1 MNNEELLETIKRL
14 EDELK
19 SHGYSNHFH
28 SRLPL
33 EGHWQPWYD
42 DRKDYNTN
50 APSYYDYLARFNYF
64 LREITD
70 FINRLA
76 RRNINVKDTSTVDL
90 TKTGDWTSQ
99 DSIEIKADVKV
110 STNTNQSYPNAIKVL
125 TDGLY
130 VSDFTNDIIKLNQ
143 KDIDLQ
149 SQINNLNNSYSTI
162 LNEITKL
169 KEKDTDLQNQIT
181 LISTDVT
188 NQGKEITN
196 IKTSISNIS
205 KMIETFKFISSGQPP
220 YKTVISTMNV
230 PVIVKNSNPYNQST
244 QGVGLSV
251 ASVGYETETKTN
263 VTTWL
268 QLNLGE
274 LTFSNLTKNKVIGS
288 IPISS
293 LKAIGLTQS
302 MIDGIARFTRVV
314 AGVTVDQRPLE
325 FLLSKENDNII
336 ITYKSGFMQG
346 TEGISGIPRTE
357 NSSPWIEI
365 VETDK

>member
-19 SHGYSNHFH
+19 SHGYRHHFH

-76 RRNINVKDTSTVDL
+76 RRNIHVKDTSTVDL
-90 TKTGDWTSQ
+90 TKTGDWSSQ
-99 DSIEIKADVKV
+99 DMIEIKADVNV

-181 LISTDVT
+181 LISTAVT
-188 NQGKEITN
+188 NLGNEITN

-205 KMIETFKFISSGQPP
+205 NMNESLKFMSSGQPP
-220 YKTVISTMNV
+220 YKTVMSTMNV
-230 PVIVKNSNPYNQST
+230 PAIVKNANPYDKPK

-251 ASVGYETETKTN
+251 ASVSYETATKNN

-268 QLNLGE
+268 NIHLSE
-274 LTFSNLTKNKVIGS
+274 ITFSNLTKNTVIGS

-293 LKAIGLTQS
+293 LKDFGLTQS
-302 MIDGIARFTRVV
+302 MIDGIGKYQRAVT
-314 AGVTVDQRPLE
+314 GVTVDQRPLE
-325 FLLSKENDNII
+325 FVLSKSNDNII
-336 ITYKSGFMQG
+336 ITYRSGFMQG
-346 TEGISGIPRTE
+346 TEGISGTPRAEST
-357 NSSPWIEI
+357 SPWIEI

>member
-19 SHGYSNHFH
+19 SNGYSNHFH

-99 DSIEIKADVKV
+99 DIIEIKADVNV
-110 STNTNQSYPNAIKVL
+110 STNTNQSYQNAIKVL

-130 VSDFTNDIIKLNQ
+130 VSDFTNEITKLKQ

-149 SQINNLNNSYSTI
+149 SQINNLN
-162 LNEITKL
+162 NEITKL
-169 KEKDTDLQNQIT
+169 KEKDTDLQNQIN
-181 LISTDVT
+181 LISTTVM
-188 NQGKEITN
+188 NQGKDITN
-196 IKTSISNIS
+196 IKTSISDIN
-205 KMIETFKFISSGQPP
+205 KMIESLKFMSSGQPP
-220 YKTVISTMNV
+220 YKTVISTMVV
-230 PVIVKNSNPYNQST
+230 PAIVKDSNPVNKPT
-244 QGVGLSV
+244 QGVGLKV

-274 LTFSNLTKNKVIGS
+274 LTFNNLTKNTVIGS

-302 MIDGIARFTRVV
+302 MIDGIDRFNRVV

-325 FLLSKENDNII
+325 FRLSKSNDNII
-336 ITYKSGFMQG
+336 ITYISGFMQG

-357 NSSPWIEI
+357 NSNPWIEI
-365 VETDK
+365 VEKDK

>member
-1 MNNEELLETIKRL
+1 MNNEKLLETIKRL

-28 SRLPL
+28 SRIPL

-70 FINRLA
+70 FINNLA
-76 RRNINVKDTSTVDL
+76 RRNIDVKDTSTVDL

-99 DSIEIKADVKV
+99 DIIEIKADVNV
-110 STNTNQSYPNAIKVL
+110 STNTNQSYSNAIKVL

-130 VSDFTNDIIKLNQ
+130 VSDFTNEITKLKEKDTDLLNQ
-143 KDIDLQ
+143 ITNITKSI
-149 SQINNLNNSYSTI
+149 STI
-162 LNEITKL
+162 LNELTKL

-181 LISTDVT
+181 
-188 NQGKEITN
+188 N
-196 IKTSISNIS
+196 INKSISNIS
-205 KMIETFKFISSGQPP
+205 KMMESLKFMSSGQPP
-220 YKTVISTMNV
+220 YKTVISTMTA
-230 PVIVKNSNPYNQST
+230 PAIVKDSNPVNKST
-244 QGVGLSV
+244 QGVGLKV
-251 ASVGYETETKTN
+251 ASVSYETDTKNN

-268 QLNLGE
+268 QINLSE
-274 LTFSNLTKNKVIGS
+274 ITFSNLTKDTVIGS
-288 IPISS
+288 IPIPS

-314 AGVTVDQRPLE
+314 AGVTVYQRPLE
-325 FLLSKENDNII
+325 FLLSKVNDDII
-336 ITYKSGFMQG
+336 ITYISGFMQG

-357 NSSPWIEI
+357 NSNPWIEI

>member
-99 DSIEIKADVKV
+99 DIIEIKADVKV
-110 STNTNQSYPNAIKVL
+110 STNTNQFYPNAIKVL

-130 VSDFTNDIIKLNQ
+130 VSDFTNDIIKLKQ
-143 KDIDLQ
+143 KDSDLQ
-149 SQINNLNNSYSTI
+149 TQITNLNNSYSTI

-181 LISTDVT
+181 
-188 NQGKEITN
+188 N
-196 IKTSISNIS
+196 IKTIISNIS
-205 KMIETFKFISSGQPP
+205 KSIETLKFMSSGQPP
-220 YKTVISTMNV
+220 YKTVISTMTV
-230 PVIVKNSNPYNQST
+230 PAIVKNSNPVHKPT
-244 QGVGLSV
+244 QGVGLRV
-251 ASVGYETETKTN
+251 ASVSYETETNTN

-268 QLNLGE
+268 QINLGE
-274 LTFSNLTKNKVIGS
+274 LTFSNLTKNTVIGS

-357 NSSPWIEI
+357 NSNPWIEI

>member
-110 STNTNQSYPNAIKVL
+110 STNTNQSYQNAIKVL

-149 SQINNLNNSYSTI
+149 SQINNRYSTI
-162 LNEITKL
+162 LTEITKL

-181 LISTDVT
+181 
-188 NQGKEITN
+188 N

-205 KMIETFKFISSGQPP
+205 KMIETLKFMSSGQPP
-220 YKTVISTMNV
+220 YKEVND
-230 PVIVKNSNPYNQST
+230 
-244 QGVGLSV
+244 L
-251 ASVGYETETKTN
+251 
-263 VTTWL
+263 L
-268 QLNLGE
+268 HDGE
-274 LTFSNLTKNKVIGS
+274 
-288 IPISS
+288 
-293 LKAIGLTQS
+293 
-302 MIDGIARFTRVV
+302 
-314 AGVTVDQRPLE
+314 
-325 FLLSKENDNII
+325 
-336 ITYKSGFMQG
+336 
-346 TEGISGIPRTE
+346 
-357 NSSPWIEI
+357 
-365 VETDK
+365 

>member
-28 SRLPL
+28 SRIPL

-99 DSIEIKADVKV
+99 DIIEIKADVKV
-110 STNTNQSYPNAIKVL
+110 STNTNQSFPNAIKVL

-130 VSDFTNDIIKLNQ
+130 VSDFTNEITKLKE
-143 KDIDLQ
+143 KDTDLQ
-149 SQINNLNNSYSTI
+149 NQITKLKEKDTD
-162 LNEITKL
+162 LQNEITKL

-181 LISTDVT
+181 
-188 NQGKEITN
+188 N
-196 IKTSISNIS
+196 IKTSISNIN
-205 KMIETFKFISSGQPP
+205 KMIESLKFMSSGQPP
-220 YKTVISTMNV
+220 YKTIISTMTV
-230 PVIVKNSNPYNQST
+230 PAIVKDSKPYNQSI
-244 QGVGLSV
+244 QGVGLKV
-251 ASVGYETETKTN
+251 ASVSYETDTKTN
-263 VTTWL
+263 ITTWL

-274 LTFSNLTKNKVIGS
+274 ITFNNLTKNTVIGS
-288 IPISS
+288 IPITS

-302 MIDGIARFTRVV
+302 MIDGIDKFTRVV
-314 AGVTVDQRPLE
+314 SGVTVDQRPLE
-325 FLLSKENDNII
+325 FLLSKKNETII
-336 ITYKSGFMQG
+336 ITYISGFMQG

-357 NSSPWIEI
+357 NSTPWIEI
-365 VETDK
+365 VETNK

>member
-19 SHGYSNHFH
+19 SNGYSNHFH
-28 SRLPL
+28 SRIPL

-76 RRNINVKDTSTVDL
+76 RRNINVKNTSTVDL

-99 DSIEIKADVKV
+99 DIIEIKADINV
-110 STNTNQSYPNAIKVL
+110 STNTKQSYPNAIKVL

-130 VSDFTNDIIKLNQ
+130 VSDFTN
-143 KDIDLQ
+143 
-149 SQINNLNNSYSTI
+149 
-162 LNEITKL
+162 EITKL

-181 LISTDVT
+181 KLKEQDTDLQ
-188 NQGKEITN
+188 NQITKLKEKDTDLQNQITN

-205 KMIETFKFISSGQPP
+205 KMMESLKFMSSGQPP
-220 YKTVISTMNV
+220 YKTVISTMEV
-230 PVIVKNSNPYNQST
+230 SAIVKDSNPVNKPT
-244 QGVGLSV
+244 QGVGLKV
-251 ASVGYETETKTN
+251 ASVSYETETKTN

-268 QLNLGE
+268 QINLSE
-274 LTFSNLTKNKVIGS
+274 LTFSNLTKNTVIGS

-302 MIDGIARFTRVV
+302 MIDGIAKFTRVV

-325 FLLSKENDNII
+325 FLLSKVNDNII

-357 NSSPWIEI
+357 NSTPWIEI
-365 VETDK
+365 VETNK

>member
-181 LISTDVT
+181 
-188 NQGKEITN
+188 N

-205 KMIETFKFISSGQPP
+205 KMIETLKFMSSGQPP
-220 YKTVISTMNV
+220 YKTVISTMTV
-230 PVIVKNSNPYNQST
+230 PAIVKDSNPYNQSI
-244 QGVGLSV
+244 QGVGLRV

-268 QLNLGE
+268 QINLSE
-274 LTFSNLTKNKVIGS
+274 LTFSNLTKNTVIGS

-302 MIDGIARFTRVV
+302 MIDGIAKFTRVV

-325 FLLSKENDNII
+325 FLLSKENNNII

-357 NSSPWIEI
+357 NSNPWIEI

>member
-64 LREITD
+64 LRVITD

-76 RRNINVKDTSTVDL
+76 RRNINVKDTLTVDL

-99 DSIEIKADVKV
+99 DSIEIKADVNV

-130 VSDFTNDIIKLNQ
+130 VSDFTNDISKLKQ

-149 SQINNLNNSYSTI
+149 YQINNLNNNYSTI

-181 LISTDVT
+181 
-188 NQGKEITN
+188 N

-205 KMIETFKFISSGQPP
+205 KMIESLKFMSSGQPP
-220 YKTVISTMNV
+220 YKTVITTMTV
-230 PVIVKNSNPYNQST
+230 PAIVKNSKPFNKPT
-244 QGVGLSV
+244 QGVGLKV

-274 LTFSNLTKNKVIGS
+274 LTFSNLTKNTVIGS

-302 MIDGIARFTRVV
+302 MIDGIDRYTRVV

-357 NSSPWIEI
+357 NSNPWIEI

>member
-76 RRNINVKDTSTVDL
+76 RRYVNVKDTSTVDL

-130 VSDFTNDIIKLNQ
+130 VSDFTNDIIKL
-143 KDIDLQ
+143 
-149 SQINNLNNSYSTI
+149 
-162 LNEITKL
+162 
-169 KEKDTDLQNQIT
+169 KEKDTDLQNQIN
-181 LISTDVT
+181 LISKTVM
-188 NQGKEITN
+188 NQGKDITN
-196 IKTSISNIS
+196 IKTSISNIT
-205 KMIETFKFISSGQPP
+205 KMIETLKFMSSGQPP
-220 YKTVISTMNV
+220 YKTVISTMTV
-230 PVIVKNSNPYNQST
+230 PAIVKNSNPYHPPT
-244 QGVGLSV
+244 QGVGLRV
-251 ASVGYETETKTN
+251 ASV
-263 VTTWL
+263 
-268 QLNLGE
+268 
-274 LTFSNLTKNKVIGS
+274 
-288 IPISS
+288 
-293 LKAIGLTQS
+293 
-302 MIDGIARFTRVV
+302 D
-314 AGVTVDQRPLE
+314 
-325 FLLSKENDNII
+325 
-336 ITYKSGFMQG
+336 
-346 TEGISGIPRTE
+346 
-357 NSSPWIEI
+357 
-365 VETDK
+365 

>member
-28 SRLPL
+28 SRIPL
-33 EGHWQPWYD
+33 EGHWQPWFD

-99 DSIEIKADVKV
+99 DIIEIKADVNV
-110 STNTNQSYPNAIKVL
+110 STNTNQFYSNAIKVL

-130 VSDFTNDIIKLNQ
+130 VSDFTNEITKLKQ

-149 SQINNLNNSYSTI
+149 NQITK
-162 LNEITKL
+162 LNEKDTDLQNQITKL

-181 LISTDVT
+181 
-188 NQGKEITN
+188 N
-196 IKTSISNIS
+196 IKTSISNIN
-205 KMIETFKFISSGQPP
+205 KMMESLKFMSSGQPP

-230 PVIVKNSNPYNQST
+230 PAIVKNSNPVEKHT
-244 QGVGLSV
+244 QGVGLKV
-251 ASVGYETETKTN
+251 ASVSYETDTKTN

-274 LTFSNLTKNKVIGS
+274 LTFRNLTKNTVIGS

-302 MIDGIARFTRVV
+302 MINGIERFTRVV

-325 FLLSKENDNII
+325 FLLSKQNDNII
-336 ITYKSGFMQG
+336 ITYISGFMQG
-346 TEGISGIPRTE
+346 TEGISGFPRTE
-357 NSSPWIEI
+357 NSIPWIEI

>member
-19 SHGYSNHFH
+19 SNGYSNHFH
-28 SRLPL
+28 SRIPL

-64 LREITD
+64 IREITD

-76 RRNINVKDTSTVDL
+76 RRNINVKNTSTVDL

-99 DSIEIKADVKV
+99 DIIEIKADINV
-110 STNTNQSYPNAIKVL
+110 STNTKQSYPNAIKVL

-130 VSDFTNDIIKLNQ
+130 VIDFT
-143 KDIDLQ
+143 
-149 SQINNLNNSYSTI
+149 
-162 LNEITKL
+162 NEITKL

-181 LISTDVT
+181 KLKEQDTDLQ
-188 NQGKEITN
+188 NQITKLKEKDTDLQNQITN

-205 KMIETFKFISSGQPP
+205 KMMESLKFMSSGQPP
-220 YKTVISTMNV
+220 YKTVISTMKV
-230 PVIVKNSNPYNQST
+230 STIVNDSNPVDKST
-244 QGVGLSV
+244 QGVGLKV
-251 ASVGYETETKTN
+251 ASVSYETETKTN

-268 QLNLGE
+268 QLNLSE
-274 LTFSNLTKNKVIGS
+274 LTFSNLTKNTVIGS

-302 MIDGIARFTRVV
+302 MIDGIAKFTRVV
-314 AGVTVDQRPLE
+314 AGVTVNQRPLE
-325 FLLSKENDNII
+325 FLLSKVNDNII
-336 ITYKSGFMQG
+336 ITYISGFMQG

-357 NSSPWIEI
+357 NSAPWIEI
-365 VETDK
+365 VETNK

>member
-64 LREITD
+64 LRVITD

-99 DSIEIKADVKV
+99 DSIEIKADVKI
-110 STNTNQSYPNAIKVL
+110 STNNNNQLYPNAINVL

-130 VSDFTNDIIKLNQ
+130 VSDLTNEINKLKQ
-143 KDIDLQ
+143 KDNDLQ
-149 SQINNLNNSYSTI
+149 NQ
-162 LNEITKL
+162 ITKL
-169 KEKDTDLQNQIT
+169 KEKDTDLQNQINVISTT
-181 LISTDVT
+181 LI
-188 NQGKEITN
+188 NHGKDITN
-196 IKTSISNIS
+196 IKTSISNII
-205 KMIETFKFISSGQPP
+205 KMIESLKFMSSGQPP
-220 YKTVISTMNV
+220 YQTVITTMTV
-230 PVIVKNSNPYNQST
+230 PAIVKDANPYNKAT
-244 QGVGLSV
+244 QGVGLKV

-263 VTTWL
+263 ITTWL
-268 QLNLGE
+268 QINLGE
-274 LTFSNLTKNKVIGS
+274 LTFRNLTKNTVIGS

-293 LKAIGLTQS
+293 LKSIGLTQS
-302 MIDGIARFTRVV
+302 MIDGIAKFTRVV

-336 ITYKSGFMQG
+336 ITYISGFMQG
-346 TEGISGIPRTE
+346 KEGISGIPRTE
-357 NSSPWIEI
+357 NTTPWIEI

>member
-76 RRNINVKDTSTVDL
+76 RRYINVKDTSTVDL

-149 SQINNLNNSYSTI
+149 SQINNRYSTI
-162 LNEITKL
+162 LTEITKL

-181 LISTDVT
+181 
-188 NQGKEITN
+188 N

-205 KMIETFKFISSGQPP
+205 KMIETLKFMSSGQPP
-220 YKTVISTMNV
+220 YKTVISTMTV
-230 PVIVKNSNPYNQST
+230 PAIVKDSNPYNQSI
-244 QGVGLSV
+244 QGVGLRV

-268 QLNLGE
+268 QINLSE
-274 LTFSNLTKNKVIGS
+274 LTFSNLTKNTVIGS

-302 MIDGIARFTRVV
+302 MIDGIAKFTRVV

-325 FLLSKENDNII
+325 FLLSKENNNII

-357 NSSPWIEI
+357 NSNPWIEI

>member
-149 SQINNLNNSYSTI
+149 SQINNLNIRYSTI
-162 LNEITKL
+162 LTEITKL

-181 LISTDVT
+181 
-188 NQGKEITN
+188 N

-205 KMIETFKFISSGQPP
+205 KMIETLKFMSSGQPP
-220 YKTVISTMNV
+220 YKTVISTMTV
-230 PVIVKNSNPYNQST
+230 PAIVKNSNPYNQSI
-244 QGVGLSV
+244 QGVGLRV

-268 QLNLGE
+268 QINLSE
-274 LTFSNLTKNKVIGS
+274 LTFSNLTKNTVIGS

-302 MIDGIARFTRVV
+302 MIDGIAKFTRVV

-325 FLLSKENDNII
+325 FLLSKENNNII

-357 NSSPWIEI
+357 NSNPWIEI

>member
-169 KEKDTDLQNQIT
+169 KEKDTDLQNQIN
-181 LISTDVT
+181 LISTTVM
-188 NQGKEITN
+188 NQGKDITN
-196 IKTSISNIS
+196 IT
-205 KMIETFKFISSGQPP
+205 KMIESLKFMSSGQPP
-220 YKTVISTMNV
+220 YKTVISTMTV
-230 PVIVKNSNPYNQST
+230 PAIVKDSNPYNPSI
-244 QGVGLSV
+244 QGVGLRV

-268 QLNLGE
+268 QINLSE
-274 LTFSNLTKNKVIGS
+274 LTFSNLTKNTVIGS

-302 MIDGIARFTRVV
+302 MIDGIAKFTRVV

-325 FLLSKENDNII
+325 FLLSKENNNII

-357 NSSPWIEI
+357 NSNPWIEI

>member
-28 SRLPL
+28 SSLPL

-70 FINRLA
+70 FINSLA

-90 TKTGDWTSQ
+90 TKTDDWTSQ
-99 DSIEIKADVKV
+99 DIIEIKADVKV
-110 STNTNQSYPNAIKVL
+110 SPNTYQSYTNAIYVL

-130 VSDFTNDIIKLNQ
+130 VRDFSNDINKLKQ
-143 KDIDLQ
+143 KDDDLQ
-149 SQINNLNNSYSTI
+149 SQITKLKEKDDDLQSQ
-162 LNEITKL
+162 ITKL
-169 KEKDTDLQNQIT
+169 KEKDTYLQNQINSI
-181 LISTDVT
+181 LTDVT
-188 NQGKEITN
+188 NQDKEITK
-196 IKTSISNIS
+196 IKTSISNIN
-205 KMIETFKFISSGQPP
+205 KMIESLKFMSSGQPP
-220 YKTVISTMNV
+220 YKTVISNMTV
-230 PVIVKNSNPYNQST
+230 LAIVKNSNPVNKPT
-244 QGVGLSV
+244 QGVGLKV
-251 ASVGYETETKTN
+251 ASVSYETETKTN

-274 LTFSNLTKNKVIGS
+274 LTFNNLTKNTVIGS

-302 MIDGIARFTRVV
+302 MIDGIAKYTRVV

-325 FLLSKENDNII
+325 FLLSKENNNIV
-336 ITYKSGFMQG
+336 ITYISGFMQG
-346 TEGISGIPRTE
+346 KEGISGIPRTE

>member
-19 SHGYSNHFH
+19 SHGQSNHFH
-28 SRLPL
+28 SILPL

-64 LREITD
+64 LRVITD
-70 FINRLA
+70 FINQLA

-99 DSIEIKADVKV
+99 DIIEIKADVKV
-110 STNTNQSYPNAIKVL
+110 STNTNQLYPNAIKVL

-130 VSDFTNDIIKLNQ
+130 VSDFTNEIAKLKQ

-149 SQINNLNNSYSTI
+149 NQ
-162 LNEITKL
+162 ITKL
-169 KEKDTDLQNQIT
+169 NEKDTDLQNQIN
-181 LISTDVT
+181 LISKDVVK
-188 NQGKEITN
+188 QGKDI
-196 IKTSISNIS
+196 TSIN
-205 KMIETFKFISSGQPP
+205 KMIESLKFMSSGQPP
-220 YKTVISTMNV
+220 YKTVISTMGV
-230 PVIVKNSNPYNQST
+230 PAIVKDTNPVNESI
-244 QGVGLSV
+244 QGVGLKV
-251 ASVGYETETKTN
+251 ASVSYETETKSN

-268 QLNLGE
+268 QINLSE
-274 LTFSNLTKNKVIGS
+274 ITFNKLTKNTVIGS

-302 MIDGIARFTRVV
+302 MIDGIAKFTRVV
-314 AGVTVDQRPLE
+314 SGVTVDQRPLE
-325 FLLSKENDNII
+325 FLLSKVNNIII
-336 ITYKSGFMQG
+336 ITYISGFMQG
-346 TEGISGIPRTE
+346 TEGISGTPRTE

-365 VETDK
+365 IETNK

>member
-28 SRLPL
+28 SRIPL
-33 EGHWQPWYD
+33 EGHWQPWFD

-99 DSIEIKADVKV
+99 DIIEIKADVNV
-110 STNTNQSYPNAIKVL
+110 STNTKQSYPNAIKVL

-130 VSDFTNDIIKLNQ
+130 VSDFTNEITKLKE
-143 KDIDLQ
+143 KDTDLQ
-149 SQINNLNNSYSTI
+149 
-162 LNEITKL
+162 NEITKL

-181 LISTDVT
+181 
-188 NQGKEITN
+188 N
-196 IKTSISNIS
+196 IKTSISNIN
-205 KMIETFKFISSGQPP
+205 KMMESLKFMSSGQPP
-220 YKTVISTMNV
+220 YKTVISTMTV
-230 PVIVKNSNPYNQST
+230 PAIVKNSNPVEKHT
-244 QGVGLSV
+244 QGVGLKV
-251 ASVGYETETKTN
+251 ASVSYETDTKTN

-274 LTFSNLTKNKVIGS
+274 LTFSNLTKNTVIGS

-302 MIDGIARFTRVV
+302 MIDGIAKFTRVV
-314 AGVTVDQRPLE
+314 AGVTLDQRPLE
-325 FLLSKENDNII
+325 FLLSKVNDNII

-357 NSSPWIEI
+357 NSIPWIEI

>member
-28 SRLPL
+28 SRIPL

-99 DSIEIKADVKV
+99 DIIEIKADVKV

-130 VSDFTNDIIKLNQ
+130 VSDFTNEITKLKE
-143 KDIDLQ
+143 KDTDLQ
-149 SQINNLNNSYSTI
+149 NQITKLKEKDTD
-162 LNEITKL
+162 LQNEITKL

-181 LISTDVT
+181 
-188 NQGKEITN
+188 N
-196 IKTSISNIS
+196 IKTSISNIN
-205 KMIETFKFISSGQPP
+205 KMIESLKFMSSGQPP
-220 YKTVISTMNV
+220 YKTVISTMTV
-230 PVIVKNSNPYNQST
+230 PAIVKNSNPYNT
-244 QGVGLSV
+244 TLQGVGLKV
-251 ASVGYETETKTN
+251 ASVSYETDTKTN
-263 VTTWL
+263 ITTWL

-274 LTFSNLTKNKVIGS
+274 ITFNNLTKNTVIGS

-302 MIDGIARFTRVV
+302 MIDGIAKFTRVV
-314 AGVTVDQRPLE
+314 SGVTVDQRPLE
-325 FLLSKENDNII
+325 FLLSKTNETII
-336 ITYKSGFMQG
+336 ITYISGFMQG

-357 NSSPWIEI
+357 NSTPWIEI
-365 VETDK
+365 VETNK

>member
-1 MNNEELLETIKRL
+1 MNNEELLETVKRL

-19 SHGYSNHFH
+19 SHGYTNHFH

-33 EGHWQPWYD
+33 EGNWQPWYD

-64 LREITD
+64 LRVITD

-99 DSIEIKADVKV
+99 DSIEIKADVKI
-110 STNTNQSYPNAIKVL
+110 STNTNQLYPNAINVL

-130 VSDFTNDIIKLNQ
+130 VSDFTNDINKLKEKDIDLQTQINLLKQ

-149 SQINNLNNSYSTI
+149 NQIN
-162 LNEITKL
+162 
-169 KEKDTDLQNQIT
+169 
-181 LISTDVT
+181 LISTTVV
-188 NQGKEITN
+188 NQGKDITN
-196 IKTSISNIS
+196 IKTSISNIN
-205 KMIETFKFISSGQPP
+205 KMIESLKFMSSGQPP
-220 YKTVISTMNV
+220 YKTVISTMTV
-230 PVIVKNSNPYNQST
+230 QAIVKDSNPFDILT
-244 QGVGLSV
+244 QGVGLKV
-251 ASVGYETETKTN
+251 ASVSYETETKTN

-268 QLNLGE
+268 QINLGE
-274 LTFSNLTKNKVIGS
+274 LTFNNLTKNTVIGS

-302 MIDGIARFTRVV
+302 MVDGIAKFTRVV
-314 AGVTVDQRPLE
+314 AGVTVAQRPLE
-325 FLLSKENDNII
+325 FLLSKNNDNII
-336 ITYKSGFMQG
+336 ITYISGFMQG

-357 NSSPWIEI
+357 NSNPWIEI

>member
-76 RRNINVKDTSTVDL
+76 RRYVNVKDTSTVDL

-130 VSDFTNDIIKLNQ
+130 VSDFTNDIIKL
-143 KDIDLQ
+143 
-149 SQINNLNNSYSTI
+149 
-162 LNEITKL
+162 
-169 KEKDTDLQNQIT
+169 KEKDTDLQNQIN
-181 LISTDVT
+181 LISKTVM
-188 NQGKEITN
+188 NQGKDITN
-196 IKTSISNIS
+196 IKTSISNIT
-205 KMIETFKFISSGQPP
+205 KMIETLKFMSSGQPP
-220 YKTVISTMNV
+220 YKTVISTMTV
-230 PVIVKNSNPYNQST
+230 PAIVKDSNPYNQSI
-244 QGVGLSV
+244 QGVGLRV

-274 LTFSNLTKNKVIGS
+274 LTFRNLTKNTVIGS

-325 FLLSKENDNII
+325 FLLSKENNNII

-357 NSSPWIEI
+357 NSNPWIEI

>member
-1 MNNEELLETIKRL
+1 MNNEELLETVKRL

-19 SHGYSNHFH
+19 SHGYTNHFH

-64 LREITD
+64 LRVITD

-99 DSIEIKADVKV
+99 DSIEIKADVKI
-110 STNTNQSYPNAIKVL
+110 STNTNQLYPNAINVL

-130 VSDFTNDIIKLNQ
+130 VSDFTNEINKLKQKDSDLQTQITLLKQ

-149 SQINNLNNSYSTI
+149 NQIN
-162 LNEITKL
+162 
-169 KEKDTDLQNQIT
+169 
-181 LISTDVT
+181 LISTTVV
-188 NQGKEITN
+188 NQGKDITN
-196 IKTSISNIS
+196 IKTSISNIN
-205 KMIETFKFISSGQPP
+205 KMIESLKYMSSGQPP
-220 YKTVISTMNV
+220 YKTVISTMSV
-230 PVIVKNSNPYNQST
+230 PAIVKDSNPYEILT
-244 QGVGLSV
+244 QGVGLKV
-251 ASVGYETETKTN
+251 ASVSYETETKTN

-268 QLNLGE
+268 QINLGE
-274 LTFSNLTKNKVIGS
+274 LTFNNLTKNTVIGS

-302 MIDGIARFTRVV
+302 MINGIDKYTRVV
-314 AGVTVDQRPLE
+314 AGVTVAQRPLE
-325 FLLSKENDNII
+325 FLLSKNNDNII
-336 ITYKSGFMQG
+336 ITYISGFMQG

-357 NSSPWIEI
+357 NSNPWIEI

>member
-149 SQINNLNNSYSTI
+149 SQINNRHSTI
-162 LNEITKL
+162 LTEITKL

-181 LISTDVT
+181 LISTAVT

-205 KMIETFKFISSGQPP
+205 KMIETLKFMSSGQPP
-220 YKTVISTMNV
+220 YKTVISTMTV
-230 PVIVKNSNPYNQST
+230 PAIVKDSNPYNQSI
-244 QGVGLSV
+244 QGVGLRV

-268 QLNLGE
+268 QINLSE
-274 LTFSNLTKNKVIGS
+274 LTFSNLTKNTVIGS

-302 MIDGIARFTRVV
+302 MIDGIAKFTRVV

-325 FLLSKENDNII
+325 FLLSKENNNII

-357 NSSPWIEI
+357 NSNPWIEI
-365 VETDK
+365 VEKDK

>member
-110 STNTNQSYPNAIKVL
+110 STNTNQFYPNAIEVL

-130 VSDFTNDIIKLNQ
+130 VSDFTNDIIKLKQ

-149 SQINNLNNSYSTI
+149 TQINNLNNSYSTI

-169 KEKDTDLQNQIT
+169 KEKDTYLQNQII
-181 LISTDVT
+181 LISTAVT

-196 IKTSISNIS
+196 IS
-205 KMIETFKFISSGQPP
+205 KMIETLKFMSSGQPP
-220 YKTVISTMNV
+220 YKTVISTMTV
-230 PVIVKNSNPYNQST
+230 PSIVKDSNPVNELI
-244 QGVGLSV
+244 QGVGLKV
-251 ASVGYETETKTN
+251 ASVSYETGTITN

-274 LTFSNLTKNKVIGS
+274 LTFRNLTKNTVIGS

-302 MIDGIARFTRVV
+302 MINGIDRFTRVV

-357 NSSPWIEI
+357 NSIPWIEI

>member
-149 SQINNLNNSYSTI
+149 SQINNRYSTI
-162 LNEITKL
+162 LTEITKL

-181 LISTDVT
+181 
-188 NQGKEITN
+188 N

-205 KMIETFKFISSGQPP
+205 KMIETLKFMSSGQPP
-220 YKTVISTMNV
+220 YKTVISTMTV
-230 PVIVKNSNPYNQST
+230 PAIVKDSNPYNQSI
-244 QGVGLSV
+244 QGVGLRV

-268 QLNLGE
+268 QINLSE
-274 LTFSNLTKNKVIGS
+274 LTFSNLTKNTVIGS

-302 MIDGIARFTRVV
+302 MIDGIAKFTRVV

-325 FLLSKENDNII
+325 FLLSKVNNNII

-357 NSSPWIEI
+357 NSNPWIEI

>member
-149 SQINNLNNSYSTI
+149 SQINNRYSTI
-162 LNEITKL
+162 LTEITKL

-181 LISTDVT
+181 
-188 NQGKEITN
+188 N

-205 KMIETFKFISSGQPP
+205 KMIETLKFMSSGQPP
-220 YKTVISTMNV
+220 YKTVISTMTV
-230 PVIVKNSNPYNQST
+230 PAIVKDSNPYNQSI
-244 QGVGLSV
+244 QGVGLRV

-268 QLNLGE
+268 QINLSE
-274 LTFSNLTKNKVIGS
+274 LTFSNLTKNTVIGS

-302 MIDGIARFTRVV
+302 MIDGIVRFTRVV

-325 FLLSKENDNII
+325 FLLSKENNNII

-357 NSSPWIEI
+357 NSNPWIEI

>member
-19 SHGYSNHFH
+19 SNGYSNHFH
-28 SRLPL
+28 SRIPL

-76 RRNINVKDTSTVDL
+76 RRNINVKNTSTVDL

-99 DSIEIKADVKV
+99 DIIEIKADINV
-110 STNTNQSYPNAIKVL
+110 STNTKQSFPNAIKVL

-130 VSDFTNDIIKLNQ
+130 VSDFTN
-143 KDIDLQ
+143 
-149 SQINNLNNSYSTI
+149 
-162 LNEITKL
+162 EITKL

-181 LISTDVT
+181 KLKEQDTDLQ
-188 NQGKEITN
+188 NQITKLKEKDTDLQNQITN

-205 KMIETFKFISSGQPP
+205 KMMESLKFMSSGQPP
-220 YKTVISTMNV
+220 YKTVISTMGV
-230 PVIVKNSNPYNQST
+230 SAIVKDSNPVNKPT
-244 QGVGLSV
+244 QGVGLKV
-251 ASVGYETETKTN
+251 ASVSYETETKTN

-268 QLNLGE
+268 QINLSE
-274 LTFSNLTKNKVIGS
+274 LTFSNLTKNTVIGS

-302 MIDGIARFTRVV
+302 MIDGIAKFTRVV

-325 FLLSKENDNII
+325 FLLSKVNDNII

-357 NSSPWIEI
+357 NSTPWIEI
-365 VETDK
+365 VETNK

>member
-28 SRLPL
+28 SRIPL

-76 RRNINVKDTSTVDL
+76 RRNIHLKDTSTVDL
-90 TKTGDWTSQ
+90 AKTGDWTSQ
-99 DSIEIKADVKV
+99 DIIEIKADVKG
-110 STNTNQSYPNAIKVL
+110 STNTIQSYSNAIKVL

-130 VSDFTNDIIKLNQ
+130 VSDFTNDITKLKE
-143 KDIDLQ
+143 KDTDLQ
-149 SQINNLNNSYSTI
+149 NQ
-162 LNEITKL
+162 ITKL

-181 LISTDVT
+181 KLKEKDTDLQ
-188 NQGKEITN
+188 NQITN
-196 IKTSISNIS
+196 INKSISNIN
-205 KMIETFKFISSGQPP
+205 KMMESLKFMSSGQPP
-220 YKTVISTMNV
+220 YKTVISTMTV
-230 PVIVKNSNPYNQST
+230 PTIVKDSNPFNQST
-244 QGVGLSV
+244 QGVGLKV
-251 ASVGYETETKTN
+251 ASVSYETDTKTN

-268 QLNLGE
+268 QINLSE
-274 LTFSNLTKNKVIGS
+274 LTFKNLTKNTVIGS

-293 LKAIGLTQS
+293 LKGIGLTQS
-302 MIDGIARFTRVV
+302 MIDGIAKFTRVV

-325 FLLSKENDNII
+325 FLLSKVNDNII
-336 ITYKSGFMQG
+336 ITYISGFMQG

-357 NSSPWIEI
+357 NSNPWIEI

>member
-28 SRLPL
+28 SRIPL

-99 DSIEIKADVKV
+99 DIIEIKADVNV
-110 STNTNQSYPNAIKVL
+110 STKTNQSYSNAIKVL

-130 VSDFTNDIIKLNQ
+130 VSDFTN
-143 KDIDLQ
+143 
-149 SQINNLNNSYSTI
+149 
-162 LNEITKL
+162 EITKL
-169 KEKDTDLQNQIT
+169 KEKDTDLQNEITKLKEKDTDFQNQIT
-181 LISTDVT
+181 KLKEKDSYLQ
-188 NQGKEITN
+188 NEITKIN
-196 IKTSISNIS
+196 KSISNIS
-205 KMIETFKFISSGQPP
+205 KMIETLKFMSSGQPP
-220 YKTVISTMNV
+220 YKTVISTMGV
-230 PVIVKNSNPYNQST
+230 PAIVKDSNPVNKPT
-244 QGVGLSV
+244 QGVGLKV

-268 QLNLGE
+268 QLNLSE
-274 LTFSNLTKNKVIGS
+274 LTFRNLTKNTVIGT

-293 LKAIGLTQS
+293 LKDIGLTQS
-302 MIDGIARFTRVV
+302 MIDGIAKFTRVV

-325 FLLSKENDNII
+325 FLLSKVNDNII
-336 ITYKSGFMQG
+336 ITYISGFMQG

>member
-19 SHGYSNHFH
+19 SHEYSNNFH

-76 RRNINVKDTSTVDL
+76 RRNLNVKDTSTVDL

-99 DSIEIKADVKV
+99 DSFEIKADVKV
-110 STNTNQSYPNAIKVL
+110 SPYTYQSYPNAIKVL
-125 TDGLY
+125 TEGLY
-130 VSDFTNDIIKLNQ
+130 VTDFTNDIIKLKE

-149 SQINNLNNSYSTI
+149 SQIN
-162 LNEITKL
+162 EL
-169 KEKDTDLQNQIT
+169 KEKDTDLQNQIN
-181 LISTDVT
+181 LISKTVM
-188 NQGKEITN
+188 NQGKDITN
-196 IKTSISNIS
+196 IKTSISNIN
-205 KMIETFKFISSGQPP
+205 KMIETLKFMSSGQPP
-220 YKTVISTMNV
+220 YKTVISNMTV
-230 PVIVKNSNPYNQST
+230 PAIVKDSKPFNIST
-244 QGVGLSV
+244 QGVGLKV
-251 ASVGYETETKTN
+251 ASVSYETETKTN

-274 LTFSNLTKNKVIGS
+274 ITFNNLTKNTVIGS

-293 LKAIGLTQS
+293 LIAIGLTQS
-302 MIDGIARFTRVV
+302 MIDGIAKFTRVV
-314 AGVTVDQRPLE
+314 SGVTVNQRPLE
-325 FLLSKENDNII
+325 FLLSKINNNII
-336 ITYKSGFMQG
+336 ITYTSGFMQG

-357 NSSPWIEI
+357 NSTPWIEI
-365 VETDK
+365 VETAK

>member
-149 SQINNLNNSYSTI
+149 SQINNLNTRYSTI
-162 LNEITKL
+162 LTEITKL

-181 LISTDVT
+181 LISTAVT
-188 NQGKEITN
+188 KQGKEITN
-196 IKTSISNIS
+196 IS
-205 KMIETFKFISSGQPP
+205 KMIETLKFMSSGQPP
-220 YKTVISTMNV
+220 YKTVISTMTV
-230 PVIVKNSNPYNQST
+230 PAIVKDSNPYNQSI
-244 QGVGLSV
+244 QGVGLRV

-268 QLNLGE
+268 QINLSE
-274 LTFSNLTKNKVIGS
+274 LTFSNLTKNTVIGS

-302 MIDGIARFTRVV
+302 MIDGIAKFTRVV

-325 FLLSKENDNII
+325 FLLSKENNNII

-357 NSSPWIEI
+357 NSNPWIEI